1 MKSYAHVLAG
11 YLAASLILVTRPA
24 VADLAIYNVTSK
36 SSSVGNY
43 AVGTTMQKGIFVL
56 DLATN
61 TGTSISIVKTVAN
74 GTTSVFFTKTEMEAD
89 VIAPVTGPRGAS
101 YTLIAQADSPL
112 ESPSPGGNAAT
123 QLVYQSVFGLNSL
136 LQVRPNAPAQLLP
149 KKMTSPSFVVGKDY
163 SGNHYVQQGTT
174 SYLFASSYSMYANQ
188 ENWSVADV
196 ISYARNI
203 LLSQGIP
210 EQ

>member
-1 MKSYAHVLAG
+1 MRTYTHALTG
-11 YLAASLILVTRPA
+11 YLVASLILVTRPA
-24 VADLAIYNVTSK
+24 LADLAIYNLTSK

-43 AVGTTMQKGIFVL
+43 AVGTTAQTGIFVL
-56 DLATN
+56 DLVTN
-61 TGTSISIVKTVAN
+61 KGTSISVFKTVAN
-74 GTTSVFFTKTEMEAD
+74 GTTSVFFSETEMEAD

-101 YTLIAQADSPL
+101 YTLIAQADSPQ

-123 QLVYQSVFGLNSL
+123 QLIYQSVFGLNSL
-136 LQVRPNAPAQLLP
+136 LQVRPNAPARLLP
-149 KKMTSPSFVVGKDY
+149 KKMTSPSFVVGKDF

-196 ISYARNI
+196 VSYARNI

-210 EQ
+210 EK